1 MKLVARGAEIVV
13 VVIAI
18 VIVIVVW
25 PTAKAEREVSEST
38 AIPIVVVMASH
49 PAVVE
54 LAASRTS
61 EGARLASRD
70 AAPFDPPGP
79 GSTLPTPAN
88 YGGAVAAEM
97 STNCPAADVSTAESI
112 AHAAASADMSAT

>member
-1 MKLVARGAEIVV
+1 
-13 VVIAI
+13 
-18 VIVIVVW
+18 VW
-25 PTAKAEREVSEST
+25 PTAKAEREVSESI

-54 LAASRTS
+54 LAASRAS
-61 EGARLASRD
+61 EGAGLASRD
-70 AAPFDPPGP
+70 AAAFDPPGP
-79 GSTLPTPAN
+79 ESALPTPAN

-97 STNCPAADVSTAESI
+97 STNCSAADVSTAEST